1 MISDT
6 MCDIKSLLK
15 MEGKHIEEHFDEDPL
30 ADVSVGVEDYY
41 LDFEEK
47 LKNEYNEQDPLAIP
61 EGNLAFS

>member
-1 MISDT
+1 
-6 MCDIKSLLK
+6 